1 MLELKDA
8 SQTLAGSGENEA
20 YALQYSDVKMVDLLA
35 EAERLNGRTAQEGVM
50 DFLSII
56 KNSLK
61 NRQENKAQNREVAE
75 AKVNDLLGEKAQ
87 IEEDV
92 ADYLESVDCER
103 NLTITTCEGERQTL
117 SLADALGGTQEVIDF
132 VYQDQY
138 GKQEE
143 LKSIYQW
150 NTYWLRVSR

>member
-1 MLELKDA
+1 
-8 SQTLAGSGENEA
+8 
-20 YALQYSDVKMVDLLA
+20 MVDLLA

-87 IEEDV
+87 IEEC
-92 ADYLESVDCER
+92 S
-103 NLTITTCEGERQTL
+103 GL
-117 SLADALGGTQEVIDF
+117 S
-132 VYQDQY
+132 
-138 GKQEE
+138 
-143 LKSIYQW
+143 
-150 NTYWLRVSR
+150 